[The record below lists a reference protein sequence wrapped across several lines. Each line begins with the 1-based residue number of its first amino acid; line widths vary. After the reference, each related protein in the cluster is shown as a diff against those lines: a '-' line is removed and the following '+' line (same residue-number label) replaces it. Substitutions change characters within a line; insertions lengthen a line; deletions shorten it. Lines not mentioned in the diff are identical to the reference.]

1 MFYLLRMDEE
11 RNFFREGYHET
22 MLAINKLMDKG
33 EPNLS
38 AAELKKLAVMSAA
51 AQNMKMKY

>member
-1 MFYLLRMDEE
+1 MDEE

-51 AQNMKMKY
+51 AENMKMKY

>member
-1 MFYLLRMDEE
+1 MKHEILSRKA
-11 RNFFREGYHET
+11 YHET
-22 MLAINKLMDKG
+22 MLTIYKLMDKG